1 MKTKPITLL
10 LLIAMLLNGLTGIIT
25 AQDSV
30 YVEQSNVQK
39 LFIVIKNDGTEFI
52 GYIISRDERE
62 VLLDTETIG
71 QVVIPKHEIREIR
84 EVDQKDMRDGVFI
97 GSNIFSS
104 RYFLTTNGLS
114 MKKGEN
120 YALISLYG
128 PEAHFC
134 LADNFTLGGLTSWVG
149 VPLVVSLKYSF
160 HMNENLHFGLGVLGG
175 SLSWLDFGSVGGLV
189 YGSVTVGNHINNLT
203 FSGGYAGVTD
213 GEDISGS
220 EPLFSV
226 AGMVKLGKNISLVG
240 DSFIYAG
247 ENPFAIIMPGLRFS
261 RSERKAFQ
269 FGFAGIIIEGEAIPF
284 PIPMLGWFLKI

>member
-1 MKTKPITLL
+1 MKTKPIIP
-10 LLIAMLLNGLTGIIT
+10 LIIAAILSTCISVHVY
-25 AQDSV
+25 AQDPV
-30 YVEQSNVQK
+30 NVEQSSVQK
-39 LFIVIKNDGTEFI
+39 LSIVIKNDGTEFI
-52 GYIISRDERE
+52 GYIISQDERE
-62 VLLDTETIG
+62 VLLDTETLG

-84 EVDQKDMRDGVFI
+84 EVDQKDMKDGVFMS
-97 GSNIFSS
+97 SNVFSS

-120 YALISLYG
+120 YALINLYG

-149 VPLVVSLKYSF
+149 VPLIVSLKYSI
-160 HMNENLHFGLGVLGG
+160 HVNENLHFGLGALVGT
-175 SLSWLDFGSVGGLV
+175 LSWLSFGSVGGLA

-203 FSGGYAGVTD
+203 FSGGYAAVTD

-226 AGMVKLGKNISLVG
+226 AGMVRLGKNISLVA

-247 ENPFAIIMPGLRFS
+247 ENPFALVMPGLRFS
-261 RSERKAFQ
+261 RTERKAFQ
-269 FGFAGIIIEGEAIPF
+269 FGFAGVIVEGEAIPF
-284 PIPMLGWFLKI
+284 PIPVLGWFLKI